1 MTKDWEVVQDE
12 IKELSFVQKKPLEV
26 VKELMERKHKFR
38 ASTRAYRM
46 KLKEWGIMRHKPRRV
61 PKQRREARLQSE
73 QSSAELVQRND
84 EPAEPA
90 EPITIEPESREPCT
104 GTGGWQ
110 VMASLPTLIADGAGT
125 VAEPTFLGLL
135 NQPQDLRPS
144 FEETWSCDHA
154 QSSDIILDMVGAV
167 LEGDL
172 QKLEKLIVGNVD
184 HVNNPIGLPFEPGA
198 RFADHPALS
207 EMVILQHPD
216 QTLFDIACGM
226 PCGPNIWILCAYG
239 AKGSKHPLGTD
250 LALHNA
256 IKNGRAYTVQALLQP
271 GRSDVNGLP
280 GSSWSPL
287 RQAVFWNVPDV
298 VQILLN
304 RGAKVEDA
312 GPAPQKPGVHTAL
325 QLCLLHRINIYTDSA
340 ARERCHLI
348 MDMLLSAGA
357 DIHCKPPELV
367 IPSNFAMFVKPWENR
382 PYWAFE
388 LSPDELECFGLFI
401 SKGAKFPSYFQG
413 YPCESPYQDTFEHQ
427 ALWHS
432 TPTFARW
439 LIDNFAP
446 TPTNNGSSLLYE
458 LLGCCPNEKRHP
470 ADTLRDIQVLL
481 KKGVDPNRVAR
492 DSISP
497 LRKCIADC
505 PAVDLVPRLQMLLD
519 GGADPEAED
528 ADGVQPYV
536 RAAETFEEPLLSEVM
551 SALVSK
557 IPGKQ
562 VRQVDGISHTWA
574 AGHFPISKTQTYDQ
588 VMACTRQTSEF
599 MLNMRNMVPGQ
610 VQSIF
615 QRAYFT
621 VVSENFLDTMTRVA
635 KSKMLSSKEKDEIAW
650 AVSMRDGVDLP
661 KYSFDQ
667 KLVIALLD
675 PQSIPSMMLEPENNI
690 VTTKS
695 VDSDVMSAIA
705 SSPASSATVT
715 ATTTGPRIHTP
726 FEFNPNNTKTTD
738 DPLPSSES
746 PQWLD
751 DFFVASTTQIRW
763 HDPCAPPKPGDA
775 QKALAAV
782 LIYKCTTCSDGK
794 LLTKSERERHKTE
807 HEHTAGCDIAGCQRR
822 FCVEGRTRKNG
833 VGCQDHL
840 LGG

>member
-1 MTKDWEVVQDE
+1 
-12 IKELSFVQKKPLEV
+12 
-26 VKELMERKHKFR
+26 
-38 ASTRAYRM
+38 
-46 KLKEWGIMRHKPRRV
+46 
-61 PKQRREARLQSE
+61 
-73 QSSAELVQRND
+73 
-84 EPAEPA
+84 
-90 EPITIEPESREPCT
+90 
-104 GTGGWQ
+104 
-110 VMASLPTLIADGAGT
+110 
-125 VAEPTFLGLL
+125 
-135 NQPQDLRPS
+135 
-144 FEETWSCDHA
+144 
-154 QSSDIILDMVGAV
+154 MVGAV

-184 HVNNPIGLPFEPGA
+184 HVNDPIGLPFESGA
-198 RFADHPALS
+198 RFAHHPALS

-226 PCGPNIWILCAYG
+226 PCGPIIWVLFAYG

-271 GRSDVNGLP
+271 GRSDVDGLP

-304 RGAKVEDA
+304 RGAKVDDA
-312 GPAPQKPGVHTAL
+312 GPAPETPGVHTAL
-325 QLCLLHRINIYTDSA
+325 QLCLLHRMNTYTDLA
-340 ARERCHLI
+340 VRKNCHLI

-367 IPSNFAMFVKPWENR
+367 FLSNFTMFVKPWENR

-388 LSPDELECFGLFI
+388 LSPEELECFRLFI
-401 SKGAKFPSYFQG
+401 SKGASFPSYFQV
-413 YPCESPYQDTFEHQ
+413 YPCESPYKDTFEHQ

-439 LIDNFAP
+439 LIDSFVP

-458 LLGCCPNEKRHP
+458 ILGSCPNAKRHP
-470 ADTLRDIQVLL
+470 ADTLRDVQVLL
-481 KKGVDPNRVAR
+481 EKGVDPNRAAR

-528 ADGVQPYV
+528 ADGVQPYI
-536 RAAETFEEPLLSEVM
+536 RAAETFEEPLLSEIM

-562 VRQVDGISHTWA
+562 VRYVDGISYTWTV
-574 AGHFPISKTQTYDQ
+574 GQFPISETQAYDQ
-588 VMACTRQTSEF
+588 VMACTRRTGDF
-599 MLNMRNMVPGQ
+599 MLNMRNMVPEH

-621 VVSENFLDTMTRVA
+621 VVSEYFLNTMTRVA
-635 KSKMLSSKEKDEIAW
+635 NSKMLSSKEKDEIVW
-650 AVSMRDGVDLP
+650 IVSMRDGADLP
-661 KYSFDQ
+661 KYKFDQ

-675 PQSIPSMMLEPENNI
+675 PQPIPSMVLEPEND
-690 VTTKS
+690 TTTIDL
-695 VDSDVMSAIA
+695 VNSDMMGALA
-705 SSPASSATVT
+705 SSPASSVTIT
-715 ATTTGPRIHTP
+715 ATATGPPVHTP
-726 FEFNPNNTKTTD
+726 FHFNPNNATTTK
-738 DPLPSSES
+738 DPPPSSES

-763 HDPCAPPKPGDA
+763 RDPCARPKPDDT
-775 QKALAAV
+775 QKAIAAV
-782 LIYKCTTCSDGK
+782 LIYKCTACNDGK
-794 LLTKSERERHKTE
+794 LLTRSELERHETE
-807 HEHTAGCDIAGCQRR
+807 HEHTAGCDIVGCKRR
-822 FCVEGRTRKNG
+822 FCVEKRSRTNG
-833 VGCQDHL
+833 AGCQDHL
-840 LGG
+840 FGG